1 MFKNLLTILLT
12 FFSITIQAKELSTCN
27 VLALSGGGSFGAV
40 EMGVLD
46 SITSDGRAPTSYDII
61 TGISAGGLNTGFLS
75 YYDNVRNGLPEIK
88 NIYSNLTTS
97 QIYERDI
104 LGILS
109 EWSIYNTKSL
119 ENTLTN
125 ILNNKTPID
134 NGPIALIGSTNTNT
148 TQLDVFVFHP
158 NFTVSEKVNILMA
171 TSAIPFVFPPRIIN
185 SNIYVDGGV
194 ISNELITESI
204 GVLPCNWYN
213 ITFVNASPK
222 NNNSIVVTGLFS
234 YVDLIVQ
241 TLLHSFDS
249 QLATI
254 SNCTYPRGNIRACYP
269 TSPILNNYSIL
280 DFDNGELL
288 YDLGLQSNDCK
299 DIPLCI

>member
-1 MFKNLLTILLT
+1 MFKK
-12 FFSITIQAKELSTCN
+12 FFMIMYAFFAINTEALKLSNCN

-46 SITSDGRAPTSYDII
+46 SVTNDGRAPVNFDII

-75 YYDNVRNGLPEIK
+75 YYNNVRDALKDIK
-88 NIYSNLTTS
+88 NIYANLTTP

-104 LGILS
+104 IGIFS
-109 EWSIYNTKSL
+109 EWSIYNTKPL

-125 ILNNKTPID
+125 ILRNKTPIS
-134 NGPIALIGSTNTNT
+134 NGPISLIGSTNTNT

-171 TSAIPFVFPPRIIN
+171 TSAIPFVFPPRFIN
-185 SNIYVDGGV
+185 TNIYVDGGV

-213 ITFVNASPK
+213 ITFISASPK
-222 NNNSIVVTGLFS
+222 NNNSVMVTGLFT

-241 TLLHSFDS
+241 TLLNSFDS
-249 QLATI
+249 QFASI
-254 SNCTYPRGNIRACYP
+254 SNCSYPRGNIRACYP
-269 TSPILNNYSIL
+269 TSPLLDNYSIL
-280 DFDNGELL
+280 DFNNGEIL
-288 YDLGLQSNDCK
+288 YNLGLSSNECK
-299 DIPLCI
+299 DIPLCV

>member
-1 MFKNLLTILLT
+1 MFKKL
-12 FFSITIQAKELSTCN
+12 FSILCVFFAINTDALELPKCN

-46 SITSDGRAPTSYDII
+46 SVTNDGRAPFNYDII

-75 YYDNVRNGLPEIK
+75 YYNNVRDALPDIK

-109 EWSIYNTKSL
+109 EWSIYNTKPL

-125 ILNNKTPID
+125 IINTITPIT
-134 NGPIALIGSTNTNT
+134 NGPISLIGSTNTNT

-158 NFTVSEKVNILMA
+158 NLSVTEKVNILMA
-171 TSAIPFVFPPRIIN
+171 TSAIPFVFPPRFIN
-185 SNIYVDGGV
+185 NNIYVDGGV
-194 ISNELITESI
+194 ISDELITESI

-213 ITFVNASPK
+213 ITFISASPK
-222 NNNSIVVTGLFS
+222 NNNSVTVTGLFS
-234 YVDLIVQ
+234 YIDLIVQ
-241 TLLHSFDS
+241 TLLNSFDS
-249 QLATI
+249 QLATF
-254 SNCTYPRGNIRACYP
+254 SNCSYPRGNIRACYP
-269 TSPILNNYSIL
+269 TSPLLNDYSIL
-280 DFDNGELL
+280 DFNNGEIL
-288 YDLGLQSNDCK
+288 YDLGFSSNNCK
-299 DIPLCI
+299 DIPLCV